1 VKYLLDTNVVSELTK
16 KQPDARC
23 VAWVLKNGNECCIS
37 SVTLAELCY
46 GVARLPDG
54 KRRNELRQALR
65 FLLEDYQ
72 GRFLDFDCQAATEW
86 GRYAAELE
94 QTFGADWW
102 KTFDFRDT
110 QNAAIAREYG
120 LTVATRNT
128 RHFPGCDTINPWES
142 SEHPA
147 GQAAAG

>member
-1 VKYLLDTNVVSELTK
+1 MKYLLDTNVVSELTK
-16 KQPDARC
+16 PQPDARC
-23 VAWVLKNGNECCIS
+23 VAWVLRNGEECCIS
-37 SVTLAELCY
+37 AVTVAELCY
-46 GVARLPDG
+46 GVARLQDG
-54 KRRNELRQALR
+54 KRRNELERHLR

-72 GRFLDFDCQAATEW
+72 GRIVEFDGAAGMEW

-120 LTVATRNT
+120 FTVATRNT
-128 RHFPGCDTINPWES
+128 RHFLNCNTVNPWD
-142 SEHPA
+142 SEDAP